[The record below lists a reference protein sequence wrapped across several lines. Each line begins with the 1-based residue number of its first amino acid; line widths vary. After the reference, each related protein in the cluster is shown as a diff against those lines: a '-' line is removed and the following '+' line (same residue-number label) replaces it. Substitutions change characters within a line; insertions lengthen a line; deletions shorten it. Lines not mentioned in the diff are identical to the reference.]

1 MKEIGSN
8 FKFVEQFHVNQP
20 TLIHVVKYTRH
31 EELKKDICDDL
42 LNYADKQGHL
52 TNVKATM
59 TEWNITSPEIEILKK
74 SIIDD
79 LKDFPLELIWG
90 PPGEFDV
97 VNIWGNVYR
106 NGEETI
112 FHEHQPQDLTMVYF
126 LKCGEGDA
134 PLIFDGSDEYVPPVE
149 GVMAIFPAYIKH
161 GVPKHTSENIRIT
174 LAADINRVGEKFLS
188 SRKGIPSSVEHTPK
202 VHVNTRGSTPTNSRE
217 YDHHY

>member
-1 MKEIGSN
+1 MESN
-8 FKFVEQFHVNQP
+8 FRYVEQFHVNHP

-31 EELKKDICDDL
+31 EELKKNICDDL

-59 TEWNITSPEIEILKK
+59 TEWNITSPEIEILKD
-74 SIIDD
+74 SIINS
-79 LKDFPLELIWG
+79 LKDFPLELNWG

-97 VNIWGNVYR
+97 ANIWGNIYR
-106 NGEETI
+106 DGEETI
-112 FHEHQPQDLTMVYF
+112 FHEHQPEDLTMVYF
-126 LKCGEGDA
+126 LKCREGDA
-134 PLIFDGSDEYVPPVE
+134 PLIFEGSDEYVPPVE

-174 LAADINRVGEKFLS
+174 LAADINRVGERFLS
-188 SRKGIPSSVEHTPK
+188 SRKGIPASVEHTPK
-202 VHVNTRGSTPTNSRE
+202 VHVNTRGSTITKSRE